1 MSNRC
6 THGRNGRYC
15 RVCFLEKENKRLSEM
30 LVKLKHLCD
39 VTVDFDNMV
48 YQCTYCSSC
57 VDMACFDEDQKEI
70 KHKDDCL
77 WCEVDDV

>member
-15 RVCFLEKENKRLSEM
+15 RVCFLEKENKRLSEL
-30 LVKLKHLCD
+30 LVKLKHKCG
-39 VTVDFDNMV
+39 VAVDYGDMV

-57 VDMACFDEDQKEI
+57 VDIACPYKEPKEI

-77 WCEVDDV
+77 WCEVTND